1 MNNIEHKL
9 NEIDRY
15 ISTSKVLTFKYDI
28 INDNNIIAKCSINI
42 KDEYNKFIDINSTF
56 TLSNDLIYFI
66 NKLFFYYDVKYNK
79 SNFTIYKVVD
89 NNG

>member
-1 MNNIEHKL
+1 MNDIEHKL

-15 ISTSKVLTFKYDI
+15 ISTSKILKFKYDI

-42 KDEYNKFIDINSTF
+42 KDKYNKFIDINSTF

>member
-15 ISTSKVLTFKYDI
+15 ISTSKILKFKYDI

-42 KDEYNKFIDINSTF
+42 KDKYNKFIDINSTF

>member
-15 ISTSKVLTFKYDI
+15 ISTSKILKFKYDI

>member
-1 MNNIEHKL
+1 MLDVKQKL
-9 NEIDRY
+9 NELNEY
-15 ISTSKVLTFKYDI
+15 IQSSDILTFRYSI

-42 KDEYNKFIDINSTF
+42 KDKYNKFIDINSTF

-66 NKLFFYYDVKYNK
+66 NKLFFYYDVKYYK

-89 NNG
+89 K

>member
-1 MNNIEHKL
+1 MNDIEHKL

-15 ISTSKVLTFKYDI
+15 ISTSKILKFKYDI

-56 TLSNDLIYFI
+56 ILSNDLIYFI

-79 SNFTIYKVVD
+79 SNFTIYKVAD
-89 NNG
+89 NNE